1 MNVDKELDLLIKNA
15 ETNQDAGSNGYLLH
29 NRIYSNYI
37 DNEHWNSFV
46 SEMEE
51 HYPIAYSA
59 YGEGAGDELG
69 IKKVGKYPPKMASFG
84 SSSRMIYLLSRD
96 IPDFRFEEKLPTTVG
111 GVAHLD
117 GYLCKHN
124 RKIFIEAK
132 CREPYSSKSFI
143 IDRKYEELYRHID
156 ENPNVDIK
164 CDISVLDEEKMKVK
178 FIANGVEITRFD
190 IKQMISHLLG
200 IATQQ
205 LQFGADEY
213 ISFLYL
219 LYNPK
224 FLEIT
229 DEKVKQ
235 KIYAI
240 YDTEIKE
247 CDSIPFPSLFNVI
260 LNYLHTF
267 KIKDSN
273 LNIDTSV
280 KYFSFKRC
288 DQNSYLNEIKSI

>member
-1 MNVDKELDLLIKNA
+1 MNIDKELDLLIKNA
-15 ETNQDAGSNGYLLH
+15 EINQDKDKSGYLLH
-29 NRIYSNYI
+29 NRIYYNYI
-37 DNEHWNSFV
+37 DNENWNNFV
-46 SEMEE
+46 TEMKQN
-51 HYPIAYSA
+51 YPTAYSA

-69 IKKVGKYPPKMASFG
+69 IKKVGNHPPKMASFG

-96 IPDFRFEEKLPTTVG
+96 IPDFQFEKKLPTTIG
-111 GVAHLD
+111 GIAHLD
-117 GYLCKHN
+117 GYLCKDN

-143 IDRKYEELYRHID
+143 IDRKYEKLYRYID
-156 ENPNVDIK
+156 ENTSVDIK
-164 CDISVLDEEKMKVK
+164 CDISVLNENKMKVK
-178 FIANGVEITRFD
+178 FIANGIEITRFD

-205 LQFGADEY
+205 LQLGVDEY

-235 KIYAI
+235 KIYTI
-240 YDTEIKE
+240 YDTEIRE

-267 KIKDSN
+267 KIKDTN
-273 LNIDTSV
+273 LNIDSSV
-280 KYFSFKRC
+280 KCFSFKRC
-288 DQNSYLNEIKSI
+288 DQISYFNEISSI